1 MFISRTMF
9 YSLVDNTK
17 SFALYFKVGMVSIS
31 IVVRED
37 LDDFEK
43 KLYVTL
49 DCTDNHKIYFI
60 DEDTYNAMYSFIR
73 EELGKFSQKVQHEV
87 EERNDVIAQIQEFM

>member
-9 YSLVDNTK
+9 QSLVDNTE
-17 SFALYFKVGMVSIS
+17 SFALYFKVGVVNIS

-43 KLYVTL
+43 KLHVNL

-60 DEDTYNAMYSFIR
+60 DESTYNNMYAFVR
-73 EELGKFSQKVQHEV
+73 DELGKFAQKMQHEI
-87 EERNDVIAQIQEFM
+87 EERNDMIAQIQEFM

>member
-9 YSLVDNTK
+9 QSLVDNIE
-17 SFALYFKVGMVSIS
+17 SFALYFKVGIVNIS

-37 LDDFEK
+37 LNDFER
-43 KLYVTL
+43 KLHVNL

-60 DEDTYNAMYSFIR
+60 DENTYNNMYSFIR
-73 EELGKFSQKVQHEV
+73 DELGKFALKMQHEV
-87 EERNDVIAQIQEFM
+87 EELNDLIAQIQEFM

>member
-9 YSLVDNTK
+9 YSLVDNTE
-17 SFALYFKVGMVSIS
+17 SFALYFKVGVMNMS

-37 LDDFEK
+37 LNDFER
-43 KLYVTL
+43 KLHVNL

-60 DEDTYNAMYSFIR
+60 DEDTYNNVYSFVR
-73 EELGKFSQKVQHEV
+73 DELRKFAQRLQHEV
-87 EERNDVIAQIQEFM
+87 EEWNDVIAQIQEFM